1 MEPTTIIQDRKELQ
15 VQRMVRNVLLIC
27 GILSSLLYA
36 GIDALGGTLWKGYS
50 FISQPVSDLS
60 AIGSPVRAN
69 VLPLFIVYDVLFIAF
84 ALGVWAFAGRK
95 RAVRVLGGLLVG
107 YGVVNF
113 LAYFTPEHLG
123 EAPTM
128 LGNTMHI
135 AAAGVTVL
143 LFLLQLGVGA
153 IAFGKR
159 FRIYSAGTL
168 LTVLVLGAY
177 IFAGVNAGQ
186 LVPWVGIEERILI
199 YGYMLW
205 VAVLA
210 IVLLREEKRPGA
222 FR

>member
-1 MEPTTIIQDRKELQ
+1 
-15 VQRMVRNVLLIC
+15 MVRKVLLVC

-36 GIDALGGTLWKGYS
+36 GTDILGGMLWKNYS

-69 VLPLFIVYDVLFIAF
+69 VLPLFILYDVLFIAF
-84 ALGVWAFAGRK
+84 ALGVWEFAGRK
-95 RAVRVLGGLLVG
+95 RAVRVLGVLLVG
-107 YGVVNF
+107 YGIVNF
-113 LAYFTPEHLG
+113 LAIFTPEHLG
-123 EAPTM
+123 DASTM
-128 LGNTMHI
+128 TGNTMHI
-135 AAAGVTVL
+135 IAAGVTVF

-159 FRIYSAGTL
+159 FRLYSVGTL

-177 IFAGVNAGQ
+177 IFSGVSAGQ

-210 IVLLREEKRPGA
+210 IVLLRVERA
-222 FR
+222 